1 MPIRLDTRSADFGA
15 RFHAFLGTKREASQ
29 DVEAAVRAIVA
40 DVVARGDQALIEL
53 TRQFDRVERHESLW
67 RFR

>member
-15 RFHAFLGTKREASQ
+15 RFHAFLGTKRETSQ

-40 DVVARGDQALIEL
+40 DVVAGGEGEL
-53 TRQFDRVERHESLW
+53 V
-67 RFR
+67 